1 MKPLRKTLTTFL
13 LATTFLIA
21 GCGTTHKRVE
31 HTNQQI
37 DQEAFIQKRLAAK
50 IKRERKSRVSKI
62 ANRLTKATY
71 GVCRE
76 LSDNRKRR
84 CNVPVK
90 IVEAREINAYADGKT
105 AYINTGIIDFASNDE
120 ELAIIIGHEMA
131 HNILMHG
138 DKKKTNGLIGEL
150 IGIGVQAATGVDT
163 RQLFRELGRLT
174 YSQAFESEA
183 DYIGLY
189 LVARAGYDYS
199 KSPNLWRKMGMEKS
213 QNIKVGL
220 LATHPG
226 TSERYLALDAA
237 VVEIQDKLK
246 YGLTILPDKQGKD
259 AISEHVAINGDIA
272 LPSDKRQALKSA
284 SINRGR
290 YIPNTKKKDYGKWSV
305 VAQDTALSL
314 DCKNPYGQRAPSTL
328 VSSRYGTENI
338 TLACSDGRKLTM
350 VCKYSNCNL
359 KH

>member
-1 MKPLRKTLTTFL
+1 MKLPKKIFTTFL
-13 LATTFLIA
+13 LATVFLMA
-21 GCGTTHKRVE
+21 GCGTTHKRIE
-31 HTNQQI
+31 HTKQQV
-37 DQEAFIQKRLAAK
+37 DQEALIQKRLAAK
-50 IKRERKSRVSKI
+50 IKSERKSRVSKI
-62 ANRLTKATY
+62 ASRLTKATY

-76 LSDNRKRR
+76 LSDNRRTS
-84 CNVPVK
+84 CSVPVK
-90 IVEAREINAYADGKT
+90 VIEARDINAYADGKT
-105 AYINTGIIDFASNDE
+105 AYINTGIIDFSSNDE

-150 IGIGVQAATGVDT
+150 IGVGVQAATGVDA
-163 RQLFRELGRLT
+163 RQLFRDLGRLT

-199 KSPNLWRKMGMEKS
+199 KSPNLWRKMGMENS
-213 QNIKVGL
+213 QNINVGI

-237 VVEIQDKLK
+237 VFEIQDKLK
-246 YGLTILPDKQGKD
+246 YGLAILPDKQGKD

-272 LPSDKRQALKSA
+272 LSPEKRQALKPVSV
-284 SINRGR
+284 NRGA
-290 YIPNTKKKDYGKWSV
+290 YVPNTKKKDYGQWSV
-305 VAQDTALSL
+305 VAQDAALSL
-314 DCKNPYGQRAPSTL
+314 DCKSQHGQRAPSTL
-328 VSSRYGTENI
+328 VSSKYGTENI
-338 TLACSDGRKLTM
+338 SLACNDGRKLTM

-359 KH
+359 EQ